1 MLGQFRLLC
10 FAQAGSMSSLPGF
23 HPSENPLFEP
33 VKLASP
39 FCSISPAQA
48 TPGRGI
54 KSRFDF
60 VSTDFA
66 ASAWGHFSKIY
77 AFASLLPLAN
87 MPLAYL
93 LGEGV
98 TATSEAA
105 LDIIFYHPC
114 RAFFNI
120 VQARAIAP
128 LAGSV
133 SARAFSIKKS

>member
-39 FCSISPAQA
+39 FCSISLAQA
-48 TPGRGI
+48 T
-54 KSRFDF
+54 
-60 VSTDFA
+60 
-66 ASAWGHFSKIY
+66 SAWGHFSKIY